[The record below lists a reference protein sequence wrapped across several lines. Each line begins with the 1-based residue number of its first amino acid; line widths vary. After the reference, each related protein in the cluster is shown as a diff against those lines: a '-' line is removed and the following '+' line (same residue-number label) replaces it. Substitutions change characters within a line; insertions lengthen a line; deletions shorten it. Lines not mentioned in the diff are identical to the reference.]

1 MKWLELK
8 LDTSPAGLD
17 PVSQL
22 LEEQG
27 ITGLVIDDEGDFRDF
42 LEHNHQ
48 YWDYVDEE
56 LMQEKQGL
64 CRITFYLSDDPEG
77 YHRLAQVR
85 MASRLPVLPSRSK
98 SIPTELTSSFLD
110 SRASTEP
117 RMELSFSSL
126 MS

>member
-64 CRITFYLSDDPEG
+64 CRI
-77 YHRLAQVR
+77 
-85 MASRLPVLPSRSK
+85 PSTSQTTRRVITGWRRCGWPCRS
-98 SIPTELTSSFLD
+98 
-110 SRASTEP
+110 
-117 RMELSFSSL
+117 
-126 MS
+126 

>member
-48 YWDYVDEE
+48 YWRAIN
-56 LMQEKQGL
+56 GWRRCGWP
-64 CRITFYLSDDPEG
+64 CRS
-77 YHRLAQVR
+77 
-85 MASRLPVLPSRSK
+85 
-98 SIPTELTSSFLD
+98 
-110 SRASTEP
+110 
-117 RMELSFSSL
+117 
-126 MS
+126 